1 MKQTALFVLIALF
14 ALSESNVSALTISQ
28 KEASLNLVD
37 IEKAKKTKAK
47 SKKVSKKEEL
57 KKKKAEEEKA
67 KKQKEKEAQEALE
80 EEKKAIEEVD
90 ANAPSDDTKTALDN
104 GADEDE
110 IIDNKMSQVAKEAIG
125 PAGQPTGEK
134 IVWKED
140 AMKASK
146 DIIKSLKK
154 GLNGK

>member
-1 MKQTALFVLIALF
+1 MKFTIAIVALLGAAAAIRLGDDSEPEGRNMDTATWK
-14 ALSESNVSALTISQ
+14 EMHISGY
-28 KEASLNLVD
+28 
-37 IEKAKKTKAK
+37 
-47 SKKVSKKEEL
+47 
-57 KKKKAEEEKA
+57 
-67 KKQKEKEAQEALE
+67 
-80 EEKKAIEEVD
+80 
-90 ANAPSDDTKTALDN
+90 N